1 MIYNWYARC
10 EISYKG
16 SGDIEIMRFAF
27 ALALSTHTPCFRLP
41 GALEG
46 VVKAAKGM
54 LPRAETTKPWERGKG
69 AEDGDDVCKVS
80 S

>member
-1 MIYNWYARC
+1 
-10 EISYKG
+10 
-16 SGDIEIMRFAF
+16 MRFAF